1 VFAFAA
7 LREAAE
13 EDSAMVNDEVQERR
27 EIQRVKR
34 FAINGLSDG
43 LCSTLRNSKM

>member
-27 EIQRVKR
+27 EIN
-34 FAINGLSDG
+34 A
-43 LCSTLRNSKM
+43 